1 MRKATDC
8 KCCARVSVYRLLL
21 IVSAQSPLASHCG
34 QGVALAL
41 VFAALIALVHALCVG
56 MGLVR
61 LGVCHHRVH

>member
-1 MRKATDC
+1 M
-8 KCCARVSVYRLLL
+8 YRLLL

-41 VFAALIALVHALCVG
+41 VFAALIAPVDALCVG